1 MTAGAPSPA
10 LLLPSQVAELFQT
23 VVKALRA
30 FQMYLPNNPV
40 HQRAA
45 LNVKAA
51 IAPVW
56 NAVDELVLAVG
67 ETELKWEEEVVY
79 SQIHKAESLAWTL
92 YKDGMRVLTI
102 RKGAEEQELVDF
114 LELLNRVRFLPSE
127 AGDDLMTLLWER
139 DFQLIHYHFIDFF
152 GEGDLL
158 EGSLEV
164 VGGGAETAAATA
176 EERRGQ
182 VQEEAPPRPKGIVDI
197 EDFDSTLYFLEEAE
211 INYIAQQVEEEYTR
225 DARQAALNGLFD
237 LMELQPE
244 SAVRLEIIGI
254 LEMLFPNL
262 LNKGEFRTVAAVM
275 RETRHVASRVKDL
288 TEEQRQRLRDF
299 EIRLSQPAI
308 VTQLVQSLD
317 EAAALAA
324 DEDVT
329 EVLRELRPTALGPL
343 IDALPRLANSSVRG
357 LLEATVDRLATAH
370 PTEAMRLL
378 REPPGDSLPAVVAL
392 CGRLTLQQAVPG
404 LGELISHPDP
414 AVRLATVQTLEK
426 IGTPGALTHIDRA
439 IEDDDRAVRLAAVR
453 VVGARGYKGALRRVE
468 AVVMGKAVKE
478 LDLTEKMAFF
488 EAYGAIAGP
497 PALRT
502 LSALLLPRGL
512 LKLKQSSETRACAA
526 IAIGKIRTPEARDV
540 LNQAADDKDLVV
552 RNAVNRALRES
563 AA

>member
-40 HQRAA
+40 HQRAV

-51 IAPVW
+51 TVPIW
-56 NAVDELVLAVG
+56 NAVDELMLTVG

-79 SQIHKAESLAWTL
+79 SQINKAESLAWML
-92 YKDGMRVLTI
+92 FKDGMRVLTI

-127 AGDDLMTLLWER
+127 AGDDLMTLIWER

-164 VGGGAETAAATA
+164 IGGGAETAATA

-182 VQEEAPPRPKGIVDI
+182 VREEAPPRPRGIVDI

-211 INYIAQQVEEEYTR
+211 INYIAQQVEEEYSR

-237 LMELQPE
+237 LMELQSAP
-244 SAVRLEIIGI
+244 AVRLEIIGI

-275 RETRHVASRVKDL
+275 RETRLVGSRVKDL

-299 EIRLSQPAI
+299 EVRLSQPSI

-370 PTEAMRLL
+370 PVEVMRLL
-378 REPPGDSLPAVVAL
+378 REPPGDTLPAVVAL
-392 CGRLTLQQAVPG
+392 CGRLALQQAVPG
-404 LGELISHPDP
+404 LGELVSHADP
-414 AVRLATVQTLEK
+414 AVRLATVQALEK
-426 IGTPGALTHIDRA
+426 IGSPGALTHIDRA
-439 IEDDDRAVRLAAVR
+439 IEDDDRGVRLAAVR
-453 VVGARGYKGALRRVE
+453 VVGARGYKGALRRVQ

-497 PALRT
+497 PALHT
-502 LSALLLPRGL
+502 LSAILLPRGL
-512 LKLKQSSETRACAA
+512 LKLKHSSDTRACAA

>member
-23 VVKALRA
+23 MVKALRA

-40 HQRAA
+40 HQRAV
-45 LNVKAA
+45 LNVRAA
-51 IAPVW
+51 MAPIW

-67 ETELKWEEEVVY
+67 ETELRWEEEVVY
-79 SQIHKAESLAWTL
+79 SQINKADSLAWML

-152 GEGDLL
+152 GEGSLL

-164 VGGGAETAAATA
+164 IGGGAETATTA

-211 INYIAQQVEEEYTR
+211 INYVAQQVEEEYTR

-237 LMELQPE
+237 LMELQAEAP
-244 SAVRLEIIGI
+244 VRLEIIGI

-275 RETRHVASRVKDL
+275 RESRLVASRVKDL
-288 TEEQRQRLRDF
+288 TEQQRQRLRDF
-299 EIRLSQPAI
+299 EIRLSQPSI

-317 EAAALAA
+317 ESAALAA

-329 EVLRELRPTALGPL
+329 EVLRELRPSALGPL
-343 IDALPRLANSSVRG
+343 IDALPRLANASVRG

-404 LGELISHPDP
+404 LGELVSHADS
-414 AVRLATVQTLEK
+414 AVRLATVQALEK

-502 LSALLLPRGL
+502 LSAILLPRGL
-512 LKLKQSSETRACAA
+512 LKLKQSSDTRACAA

>member
-45 LNVKAA
+45 MNVRAA
-51 IAPVW
+51 MTPIW

-67 ETELKWEEEVVY
+67 ETELRWEEEVVY
-79 SQIHKAESLAWTL
+79 SQINKPESLAWML

-102 RKGAEEQELVDF
+102 RKGAEDQELVDF

-164 VGGGAETAAATA
+164 VGGGAETATTA
-176 EERRGQ
+176 EDRRGQ
-182 VQEEAPPRPKGIVDI
+182 VQDEAPPRPKGIVDI

-237 LMELQPE
+237 LMELQLE
-244 SAVRLEIIGI
+244 ASVRLEIIGI

-275 RETRHVASRVKDL
+275 RETRLVASRVKDL

-299 EIRLSQPAI
+299 EVRLSQPSI
-308 VTQLVQSLD
+308 VIQLVQSLD

-343 IDALPRLANSSVRG
+343 IDALPRLTNSSVRG

-404 LGELISHPDP
+404 LGELVSHADP
-414 AVRLATVQTLEK
+414 AVRLATVQALEK

-468 AVVMGKAVKE
+468 AVVMGKAVKG

-488 EAYGAIAGP
+488 EAYGAIAGA

-502 LSALLLPRGL
+502 LSAILLPRGL
-512 LKLKQSSETRACAA
+512 LKLKQSSDTRACAA

-540 LNQAADDKDLVV
+540 LNRAADDKDLVV